1 MTDDAK
7 LLEYLKRVTV
17 ELHQTREQLQDLEQR
32 DREPI
37 AIVGMSCRYPGG
49 VKSPDELWELLAA
62 GADTISG
69 FPDDRGWDLEGLYDP
84 DPDARGT
91 SYVREGSFLHDAGD
105 FDAAFFGIG
114 PHEALAMDPQQRLLL
129 ECAWEAFEDAAIDP
143 GSLRGSATGVFA
155 GLMHHDYLITGSRR
169 QLHELEGYIATGAS
183 GSVASGR
190 LSYVFGFEGPAV
202 TLDTA
207 CSSSLVTIHLACQAL
222 RKGECDLALAGGVAV
237 FGTPTTFIEM
247 SRQRGL
253 AKDGRCKAF
262 GESAD
267 GVGWGEGAGLV
278 LVERLSDARRN
289 GREVLAVVSGS
300 AVNQDGAS
308 NGLTAPNGPSQERV
322 IGQALASAGLS
333 AADVDV
339 VEAHGTGTTLGDP
352 IEAQALLATYGQER
366 SNGPLRLGSIK
377 SNLGHTQ
384 AAAGV
389 AGVIKM
395 VQAMRHGVL
404 PRTLH
409 VTEPNPHVDWSA
421 GAVEVLTEAVEWPS
435 GDRPRRAGVSS
446 FGISGTNAHVILE
459 EPPAPEAPADGIAD
473 GGGSPSSA
481 GAPGAVPVLVSAR
494 SEAALAAQAGRLAAF
509 MRARPELEPSDVAAS
524 LALGRASF
532 ERRAAVVASDRDTLL
547 AGLEGLAAGLPAD
560 GLVVGR
566 AGAGSGGRKVAFVFP
581 GQGSQWPG
589 MGLALLESS
598 PVFARRFRE
607 AAEAVERFVDWS
619 VEDAL
624 GGGADAPSWDR
635 LDVLQPTLFAVSVAL
650 AELWR
655 SFGVEPAAVIGHSQ
669 GEVAAACVA
678 GGLSLE
684 DGARIMTLRSR
695 ALLALV
701 GKGGMVS
708 LKASEEE
715 ARGRIARWD
724 ERASIAAV
732 TGPRSVVLS
741 ADLECLDELIAEC
754 EADGVW
760 LRRIPAGVAASHSA
774 QVESLRERVLEDLA
788 PLEPRSSDVEF
799 VSTVTGEP
807 LDTAQLDADYW
818 YRNMRE
824 TVRFEGATRA
834 LLRDGF
840 DALVEV
846 SSHPVMTVAVQD
858 TVEAAVAD
866 PAAIRVLGTLRR
878 DDGGLDR
885 FLTALAEAHVNGIEV
900 DWPRLFGGAAVR
912 RVGLPTYPFQRER
925 YWVQTSMDGGDAT
938 PTGQASSGHPLLG
951 ATIAVAGGGGWV
963 FTGLLSARLQ
973 PWLSEHVLLGRSFV
987 PGSLFLELA
996 LHAGAETGCP
1006 RVEELTVEAPLALP
1020 EEGGIQLQVVVDA
1033 ADESGRRRVSVHARA
1048 EDREDPRG
1056 EWVRHAAGT
1065 LAAAEAVAE
1074 WAPTSWPPAGA
1085 QPLEVE
1091 ELYDALAGRGL
1102 EHGAA
1107 FQAIRGAWRRDD
1119 DLFAEVQRT
1128 GEDRPAD
1135 DVFGIDP
1142 VLLDAALQPA
1152 IASLDGDATELRV
1165 PAAWRGVSLLSPD
1178 PTALRVWL
1186 RPAGASEVAVAVAD
1200 DSGRP
1205 VGSIES
1211 VRLESLAAEHVE
1223 ARRRP
1228 LLRLDWQPLELPEH
1242 PPPGGGLAVLG
1253 DAPGALDGCTRYD
1266 DLDALAAAL
1275 EAGASPPGY
1284 VLAAVPAA
1292 GDPDAP
1298 AAGAHHA
1305 ARWMLALLQAWLA
1318 DERFAVTRLAVLT
1331 EGAMATGADDAVAN
1345 AGAAAAWGLVRSAQ
1359 SESPERFV
1367 LVDADGEAASWA
1379 ALAHALAT
1387 GEPQLALRR
1396 GDALAPRLA
1405 RIAPD
1410 RLGPPGSVGDGTV
1423 LVTGGTDPLGSLV
1436 ARHLVSAQ
1444 DVRRL
1449 LLVSD
1454 RGPAADGAGEL
1465 EAELAG
1471 LGAEVEVVACDAADL
1486 GALEALLAGLPED
1499 RPLTA
1504 VVHAAGVP
1512 DDAPVPALDADRLA
1526 AVMRSTVDVALN
1538 LHQLTA
1544 ESELSAFV
1552 LLSSLAGILGAPEQG
1567 SFAAASAVLDA
1578 LACHRR
1584 AQGHAAVS
1592 LAWGSWERAASTTDG
1607 TGTANRDRMARI
1619 GMQAISDAR
1628 GLELLDEGGG
1638 AGESIVVPDAFDSA
1652 RLRSLAR
1659 TGVVSPLLR
1668 GLVRMPARARDDGSL
1683 QRRLAGLD
1691 PAARE
1696 QALVDVVRAEAAI
1709 VLGHS
1714 RLEAIAPDRNLLELG
1729 FDSLASAKLIG
1740 RLGAATGL
1748 RLSPSAAFDHPTPA
1762 ALATQLAQ
1770 RLAEPGSASVPA
1782 HSGLLSAMLRE
1793 AVAGGDVGQ
1802 FIQLM
1807 MDASR
1812 YRPSF
1817 TWADD
1822 PTPAGVVRL
1831 ADGPGAPPLVCFS
1844 TLVAMSGPH
1853 QFARFAKP
1861 FRDLRSVSA
1870 LSYPGYQEG
1879 ERLPATASDA
1889 IEAAADAV
1897 RRASAGTPAVLVGYS
1912 SGSVLAGEVA
1922 MLLQRE
1928 GEPVAGLVLLDP
1940 IAGDREA
1947 EGDFQAELVG
1957 QLTDE
1962 DGARPGASGDGADA
1976 NGGGPVAADAPG
1988 SWIGDTRL
1996 TAMGGYMRMLGEWTP
2011 PTIDAPVLV
2020 VWASERLTP
2029 PEAEAPALAAQLAE
2043 LRDAEVEVAGDHFS
2057 MIEQH
2062 VETTAAAIEQW
2073 LSSTCPSDRR
2083 HTR

>member
-49 VKSPDELWELLAA
+49 VESPDELWELLAS

-69 FPDDRGWDLEGLYDP
+69 FPDDRGWDLESLYDP
-84 DPDARGT
+84 DPDTRGT
-91 SYVREGSFLHDAGD
+91 SYVREGSFLYDAGD

-114 PHEALAMDPQQRLLL
+114 PREALAMDPQQRLLL

-143 GSLRGSATGVFA
+143 GSLRGSRTGVFA
-155 GLMHHDYLITGSRR
+155 GLMHHDYLLTGSRR

-190 LSYVFGFEGPAV
+190 VSYVLGLEGPAV

-222 RKGECDLALAGGVAV
+222 RKGECDLALAGGVSV
-237 FGTPTTFIEM
+237 FGTPTTFVEM

-253 AKDGRCKAF
+253 ALDGRCKSF

-289 GREVLAVVSGS
+289 GREVLAVVRGS

-308 NGLTAPNGPSQERV
+308 NGLTAPNGPSQGRV
-322 IGQALASAGLS
+322 IGQALANAGLS
-333 AADVDV
+333 PADVDV

-377 SNLGHTQ
+377 SNMGHTQ

-421 GAVEVLTEAVEWPS
+421 GAVELLTDAAEWPS

-446 FGISGTNAHVILE
+446 FGISGTNAHVIVE
-459 EPPAPEAPADGIAD
+459 EPPAPEAPADGIVD
-473 GGGSPSSA
+473 GGDSPA
-481 GAPGAVPVLVSAR
+481 GAGRLDAVPVLVSAR

-509 MRARPELEPSDVAAS
+509 MHARPELEPSDVAAS
-524 LALGRASF
+524 LALGRAAF

-547 AGLEGLAAGLPAD
+547 AGLEGLAAGLPVE

-581 GQGSQWPG
+581 GQGSQWVG
-589 MGLALLESS
+589 MGVALLESS

-607 AAEAVERFVDWS
+607 VAQAIELFVDWS

-624 GGGADAPSWDR
+624 GGGADAPSLDR

-695 ALLALV
+695 ALLAIV
-701 GKGGMVS
+701 GKGGMAS
-708 LKASEEE
+708 LKASEDE
-715 ARGRIARWD
+715 ARERIARWG
-724 ERASIAAV
+724 ERASIAAI
-732 TGPRSVVLS
+732 TGPRSVVIS

-760 LRRIPAGVAASHSA
+760 VRRVPLGVAASHSA
-774 QVESLRERVLEDLA
+774 QVESLRERVLEELA
-788 PLEPRSSDVEF
+788 PVEPRSSDIGF
-799 VSTVTGEP
+799 VSTVTGEL
-807 LDTAQLDADYW
+807 LDTARLDAGYW

-824 TVRFEGATRA
+824 PVRFEGATRT

-846 SSHPVMTVAVQD
+846 SSHPVMTVAIQD

-866 PAAIRVLGTLRR
+866 PAAVRVLGTLRR

-900 DWPRLFGGAAVR
+900 DWPSLFGGTAAK
-912 RVGLPTYPFQRER
+912 RVGLPTYPFERER
-925 YWVQTSMDGGDAT
+925 YWLETSLDGGGDTT
-938 PTGQASSGHPLLG
+938 PTGQASSRHPLLG
-951 ATIAVAGGGGWV
+951 AAIAVAGGGGWV

-987 PGSLFLELA
+987 PASLFVELA
-996 LHAGAETGCP
+996 LHAGAETDCP
-1006 RVEELTVEAPLALP
+1006 RVEELTVEVPLALP

-1033 ADESGRRRVSVHARA
+1033 VDESGRRRVCVHARA

-1065 LAAAEAVAE
+1065 LTAAEAVAE
-1074 WAPTSWPPAGA
+1074 WAPGSWPPAGA

-1102 EHGAA
+1102 DHGPA
-1107 FQAIRGAWRRDD
+1107 FQAIRGAWRLDD

-1128 GEDRPAD
+1128 GEDRPGD

-1165 PAAWRGVSLLSPD
+1165 PAAWRGVRLLSSD
-1178 PTALRVWL
+1178 ATSLRVWL

-1200 DSGRP
+1200 ESGRP

-1223 ARRRP
+1223 ARRSP
-1228 LLRLDWQPLELPEH
+1228 LLTVEWQPLELSEH

-1253 DAPGALDGCTRYD
+1253 DAPGSLGGCTRYD
-1266 DLDALAAAL
+1266 DPGALAAAL
-1275 EAGASPPGY
+1275 EAGAPPPGF

-1292 GDPDAP
+1292 GDPGSA

-1305 ARWMLALLQAWLA
+1305 ARWTLALLRAWLA
-1318 DERFAVTRLAVLT
+1318 DERFAATRLAVLT
-1331 EGAMATGADDAVAN
+1331 EGAVATGSDDAVAN
-1345 AGAAAAWGLVRSAQ
+1345 AAAAAAWGLARSAQ
-1359 SESPERFV
+1359 SESPDRFV
-1367 LVDADGEAASWA
+1367 LVDADGDAASWA
-1379 ALAHALAT
+1379 ALPRALAT
-1387 GEPQLALRR
+1387 GEPQLALRL

-1410 RLGPPGSVGDGTV
+1410 RLGPPGSFGDGTV
-1423 LVTGGTDPLGSLV
+1423 LVTGGTGALGSLV
-1436 ARHLVSAQ
+1436 ARHLVSAH

-1454 RGPAADGAGEL
+1454 RGPAADGADEL

-1471 LGAEVEVVACDAADL
+1471 LGAEVEVVACDAADR
-1486 GALEALLAGLPED
+1486 GALDALLAGLPED

-1504 VVHAAGVP
+1504 VVHAAGVL
-1512 DDAPVPALDADRLA
+1512 DEAPVAALDADRLA
-1526 AVMRSTVDVALN
+1526 AVMRSTVDAAFN
-1538 LHQLTA
+1538 LHELTA

-1552 LLSSLAGILGAPEQG
+1552 LFSSLAGILGVPEQG
-1567 SFAAASAVLDA
+1567 SYAAASACLDA

-1584 AQGHAAVS
+1584 SQGQPAVS
-1592 LAWGSWERAASTTDG
+1592 LAWGAWERAGSTTDG
-1607 TGTANRDRMARI
+1607 TGTTHRDRMAGI

-1638 AGESIVVPDAFDSA
+1638 AGEPIVVPDAFDSA
-1652 RLRSLAR
+1652 QLRSLAR
-1659 TGVVSPLLR
+1659 TGAMSPLLR

-1683 QRRLAGLD
+1683 KRRLAGLD
-1691 PAARE
+1691 PGARE

-1714 RLEAIAPDRNLLELG
+1714 RLEAVAPDRNLLELG

-1740 RLGAATGL
+1740 RLAAATGL

-1762 ALATQLAQ
+1762 ALATQLSQ
-1770 RLAEPGSASVPA
+1770 RLAEPGSASAPA

-1793 AVAGGDVGQ
+1793 AVAGDDVGQ

-1822 PTPAGVVRL
+1822 PTPAGIVRL

-1870 LSYPGYQEG
+1870 LAFPGYQEG

-1897 RRASAGTPAVLVGYS
+1897 RRASAGMPAVLVGYS

-1962 DGARPGASGDGADA
+1962 DGARAGAAAVGADA
-1976 NGGGPVAADAPG
+1976 NANANGAGPVAADAPG

-2029 PEAEAPALAAQLAE
+2029 PEAQAPELAARLAE
-2043 LRDAEVEVAGDHFS
+2043 LGGADVEVAGDHFS

-2062 VETTAAAIEQW
+2062 VETTAAAVEQW
-2073 LSSTCPSDRR
+2073 LSSTCPS
-2083 HTR
+2083 T